1 MKRRK
6 NEGKKLKTKEV
17 REMFKCVKNPLY
29 FLEES
34 AESDTLCGGKRKGF
48 TLIELLV
55 VIAIIAILAAMLLP
69 ALARARENARRAVCM
84 NNLKQLG
91 LAWTMYLD
99 DNEGWFP
106 SHWPYV
112 GPPYPHL
119 FWFNLIEPYVNYNKK
134 VWKCPS
140 HYDPD
145 WSVSYNHLSYGY
157 NSGCFVGGGIPGSHH
172 AKLSGLREPY
182 HDVLMA
188 DNRGSESWC
197 CIINSPVHA
206 PYDKLGGR
214 HSGGMNIWTC
224 NLAYLQRSCC

>member
-112 GPPYPHL
+112 GIGVFLTTIFHMDITVDVL
-119 FWFNLIEPYVNYNKK
+119 WVVVFQVLIMQNCQDLENLIMM
-134 VWKCPS
+134 
-140 HYDPD
+140 
-145 WSVSYNHLSYGY
+145 
-157 NSGCFVGGGIPGSHH
+157 F
-172 AKLSGLREPY
+172 
-182 HDVLMA
+182 
-188 DNRGSESWC
+188 
-197 CIINSPVHA
+197 
-206 PYDKLGGR
+206 
-214 HSGGMNIWTC
+214 
-224 NLAYLQRSCC
+224 